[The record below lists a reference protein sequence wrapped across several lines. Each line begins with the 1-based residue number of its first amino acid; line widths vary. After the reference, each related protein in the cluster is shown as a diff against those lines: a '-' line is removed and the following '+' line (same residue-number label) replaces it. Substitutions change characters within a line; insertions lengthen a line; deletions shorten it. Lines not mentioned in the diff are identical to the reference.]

1 MVRFF
6 GNAISQKGK
15 LMDAVR
21 FELLKTDERSR
32 ARRGRV
38 YTPHGSVETPVFMPV
53 GTAATIKSMKPEDVA
68 DMGVEIMLSNTYH
81 LFLRPGHEIVE
92 EAGGIHRFMNW
103 DRAVLTDSGGFQ
115 VFSLASLRKITEE
128 GVEFRSHIDGS
139 PRMLSPEMSI
149 EVQNSLG
156 SDIIMAFDE
165 CPPYP
170 ADKEYVKRSLERTT
184 RWLKRCKDYHKNT
197 EKQSLFGIMQGG
209 MYGDLRIESAK
220 AIVDLDLP
228 GYAIGGLSVGE
239 PKDIMYEILDA
250 CVEYL
255 PRDKPRYLMGVG
267 SPDCLFEG
275 VERGIDMFDCV
286 LPTRNAR
293 HGTAM
298 TSNGKLAI
306 KNSKY
311 EKDFTPLDPECDC
324 YTCQNYSKAYLR
336 HLFKAN
342 ELLSSTLLT
351 THNIN
356 FLTKVMKNMREAL
369 EANRF
374 IEYKKEFYRKY
385 GE

>member
-1 MVRFF
+1 
-6 GNAISQKGK
+6 
-15 LMDAVR
+15 MDAVR
-21 FELLKTDERSR
+21 FELLKTDERSQ

-38 YTPHGSVETPVFMPV
+38 YTPHGSIETPVFMPV
-53 GTAATIKSMKPEDVA
+53 GTAATIKLMKPEDVEN
-68 DMGVEIMLSNTYH
+68 MGVEIMLSNTYH
-81 LFLRPGHEIVE
+81 LFLRPGHDIVK
-92 EAGGIHRFMNW
+92 EAGGIHKFMNW
-103 DRAVLTDSGGFQ
+103 DKAVLTDSGGFQ

-139 PRMLSPEMSI
+139 PRMLSPELSI
-149 EVQNSLG
+149 EVQNALG

-170 ADKEYVKRSLERTT
+170 ADRQYVKRSLERTT
-184 RWLKRCKDYHKNT
+184 RWLKRCKEYHKNT

-209 MYGDLRIESAK
+209 MYGGLRIESAK

-239 PKDIMYEILDA
+239 PKDIMYEVLDA
-250 CVEYL
+250 CVDYL
-255 PRDKPRYLMGVG
+255 PKEKPRYLMGVG

-306 KNSKY
+306 KNAKY
-311 EKDFTPLDPECDC
+311 ERDFTQLDPECDC

-342 ELLSSTLLT
+342 ELLSATLIT

-356 FLTKVMKNMREAL
+356 FLTKVMKNMRDAIEQD
-369 EANRF
+369 RF
-374 IEYKKEFYRKY
+374 VEYKKEFYSKY
-385 GE
+385 VE